1 MTQAFPLQWPAGL
14 PRTRSTKSA
23 AFGAFNVGSQSAF
36 VRNQVRLMGGS
47 LPVVSTN
54 LELRNDGLPYAN
66 QRQPQDR
73 GVAVYF
79 QRRGKSM
86 VFACDQWDKIE
97 HNLRT
102 IGKTIEAL
110 RGIERWGSSDLMER
124 AFAGFEA
131 LPAPEQWWQ
140 VLGVSQRASEAEVT
154 AAYRKHARQA
164 HPDTGGSTAA
174 MARINAARDQAIQ
187 DVDASPETTP
197 DAQMETS

>member
-14 PRTRSTKSA
+14 QRTRSPSRS
-23 AFGAFNVGSQSAF
+23 AFGEFNIGSQSAF
-36 VRNQVRLMGGS
+36 VRDQVRLMGGS

-66 QRQPQDR
+66 QRQPADR

-97 HNLRT
+97 HNLRA

-124 AFAGFEA
+124 AFSGFEA

-140 VLGVSQRASEAEVT
+140 VLGVSERASEADVT
-154 AAYRKHARQA
+154 AAYRAKARAA
-164 HPDTGGSTAA
+164 HPDTGGSAAA
-174 MARINAARDQAIQ
+174 MARLNAARDEAMRKL
-187 DVDASPETTP
+187 A
-197 DAQMETS
+197 A

>member
-1 MTQAFPLQWPAGL
+1 MTQASPLHWPPGL
-14 PRTRSTKSA
+14 ARTRKPNRS
-23 AFGAFNVGSQSAF
+23 AFGEFNVGSQSYYL
-36 VRNQVRLMGGS
+36 REQVRLMGGS
-47 LPVVSTN
+47 LPIISTN

-66 QRQPQDR
+66 QRQPTDK

-86 VFACDQWDKIE
+86 VFACDQWDKVE
-97 HNLRT
+97 HNLRA

-131 LPAPEQWWQ
+131 LPSPEQWWQ
-140 VLGVSQRASEAEVT
+140 VLKVKPDASPGEIGT
-154 AAYRKHARQA
+154 AYRNQARAA

-174 MARINAARDQAIQ
+174 MARLNAARDQGL
-187 DVDASPETTP
+187 
-197 DAQMETS
+197 AQ